1 MDNLLL
7 DIDELHVHFGPKKN
21 RVRAVNGVS
30 LAVAKGESVGLV
42 GESGCGK
49 STLARTV
56 VGLEKPLSGTISF
69 GGSSAIPGS
78 GHTMKDLSTHIQ
90 MVFQD
95 PFSSLNPRMRVGQML
110 DEVLRVHSH
119 LHRKARKQEIE
130 NLLKAVGL
138 DPAFKTRFPHEFSG
152 GQRQRVGIAR
162 ALAVKPELIIADEP
176 VSALDVSVQVQILN
190 LLKELQVKHEV
201 AWLFIAHD
209 LAVVRYMCSRIYVM
223 YMGRIV
229 ESGPTEDVFK
239 HPLHPYTQALI
250 AAVPDIDRAFDE
262 RSSRRR
268 RTELQKLK
276 GDVPSPTEI
285 IPGCSFHPRCPKAK
299 AKCRKKEPL
308 TLTFGEDRECICHFA
323 E

>member
-1 MDNLLL
+1 MDNVLL
-7 DIDELHVHFGPKKN
+7 DIDELHVHFGPKRN
-21 RVRAVNGVS
+21 RIRAVNGVS

-56 VGLEKPLSGTISF
+56 VGLENPFSGSIVY
-69 GGSSAIPGS
+69 GGASVGRESAY
-78 GHTMKDLSTHIQ
+78 TMKDRSTHIQ

-110 DEVLRVHSH
+110 DEVLRMHTRF
-119 LHRKARKQEIE
+119 HRRARRQEIE
-130 NLLKAVGL
+130 RLLQAVGL

-162 ALAVKPELIIADEP
+162 ALAVKPDLIIADEP

-190 LLKELQVKHEV
+190 LLKDLQVKHEL

-229 ESGPTEDVFK
+229 ESGPTNEVFK

-262 RSSRRR
+262 RTSQRRKN
-268 RTELQKLK
+268 EMQKLK
-276 GDVPSPTEI
+276 GDVPSPTDI
-285 IPGCSFHPRCPKAK
+285 IPGCPFHPRCPKAQT
-299 AKCRKKEPL
+299 KCRKKEPL